1 MIINY
6 FKTALRNLFNHKL
19 YSIINIAGLSIGVAC
34 FILILF
40 YVYNETSFDKH
51 HDNSK
56 QIYRMA
62 LKANM
67 GGKDI
72 EATVSGGPLGMIAKN
87 EIPEIINY
95 TRLRE
100 LNTTILFTCGDK
112 QFYQDRMMYADST
125 FFDVFKYQALYG
137 NLKTALDHP
146 YSLVMSESTARKYLG
161 DKNPIGESIKWN
173 NARNYTVTAVF
184 KDPEK
189 NSHIDFDVFISYVSL
204 FETERGRQLSSSF
217 FAFTTINYI
226 VANPQAKQHEIERKI
241 AEIVEKYMGDAMREH
256 GSTLGIFLQPV
267 RSIHLHS
274 HLLHEFGQSGDIN
287 KVYIFSAVAILI
299 LFIACINFI
308 NLATARSNKRA
319 LEVGVRKVFGAN
331 KSMLFRQFITES
343 FITAIISIGIA
354 VLLINILL
362 PVYNNLT
369 GNTLDL
375 SALSPLVIGLLF
387 FVLAIGIG
395 LISGSYPAL
404 FISSFQPIKV
414 LKGSFFS
421 SKKKSVF
428 LNAMVVLQF
437 VISVFLI
444 ISTIVVY
451 RQITFL
457 GNKDLGINPKSILV
471 IPLREAKIR
480 NDYQSIKA
488 EFQNISGVKAVTSS
502 SRALG
507 NFNQRRSFLPEGCL
521 ASESRMFMLLNIDP
535 NYLDVMET
543 EIVMGRGFYNNSKA
557 DSAKIIINQTL
568 QKELEWDQPIGKYI
582 SSFDPADNKETKFK
596 IIGVIKDF
604 NHASLH
610 TKVEPMMLFPSQD
623 NYYLNVK
630 FDQNNQAQV
639 IKNLESK
646 WNEMYPSN
654 PFNYFIQEEKLKELY
669 RTEETMGDLFIYFTG
684 LAIFIALLGLFGL
697 TTFKAEQRT
706 KEVGIRKVMGGSIGK
721 IVNLL
726 TFEFAKL
733 VIIANLIAWP
743 LAFYFAKDWLQN
755 FSYSTSIKWWIFP
768 VAGILSLLLSIII
781 VGTKAYQSAVK
792 NPVDALKYE

>member
-67 GGKDI
+67 GGKDL

-146 YSLVMSESTARKYLG
+146 YSLVMSESTARKYFG
-161 DKNPIGESIKWN
+161 DKNPVGESIKWN
-173 NARNYTVTAVF
+173 NTKNYTVTAVF

-369 GNTLDL
+369 GNTLDF

-507 NFNQRRSFLPEGCL
+507 SFNQRRSFLPEGCL

-610 TKVEPMMLFPSQD
+610 TKVEPMMLFPSQA

-630 FDQNNQAQV
+630 FDQNNQTQV

-721 IVNLL
+721 IVKLL

>member
-19 YSIINIAGLSIGVAC
+19 YSIINIAGLSIGIAC

-62 LKANM
+62 LKANI

-100 LNTTILFTCGDK
+100 LNTTILFTCSDK

-146 YSLVMSESTARKYLG
+146 YSLVMSESTARKYFG

-173 NARNYTVTAVF
+173 NTKNYTVTAVF

-226 VANPQAKQHEIERKI
+226 VTTPQARQDEIERKI

-331 KSMLFRQFITES
+331 KNMLFRQFITES

-369 GNTLDL
+369 GNTLDF
-375 SALSPLVIGLLF
+375 SALSPLVIGLF
-387 FVLAIGIG
+387 FFSLAIGIG

-507 NFNQRRSFLPEGCL
+507 SFNQRRSFLPEGCL
-521 ASESRMFMLLNIDP
+521 VSESRMFMLLNIDP

-557 DSAKIIINQTL
+557 DSAKIIINQSL

-610 TKVEPMMLFPSQD
+610 TKVEPMMLFPSQA

-630 FDQNNQAQV
+630 FDQNNQVQV

-669 RTEETMGDLFIYFTG
+669 RTEETMGDLFIYFSG